1 MDNDTI
7 GILIDDLGRQVAQK
21 SIEAAEWKARAI
33 TAEAALRKIEA
44 SLSDDVD
51 EGEGE
56 EAQVLELIKDEEDDS
71 E

>member
-7 GILIDDLGRQVAQK
+7 GILVDDLGRQVAQK
-21 SIEAAEWKARAI
+21 SIELAEWKARAI
-33 TAEAALRKIEA
+33 TAEARLREIEA
-44 SLSDDVD
+44 SLQDDVD
-51 EGEGE
+51 EAEGD